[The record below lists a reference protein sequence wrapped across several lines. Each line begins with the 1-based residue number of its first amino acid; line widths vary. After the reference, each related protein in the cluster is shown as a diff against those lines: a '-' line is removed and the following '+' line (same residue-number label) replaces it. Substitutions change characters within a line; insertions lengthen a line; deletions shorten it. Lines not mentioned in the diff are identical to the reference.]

1 METGLIAIEIA
12 ARIHSVP
19 MDVQSVRKK
28 YFVERELSPEE
39 MIRILQDHG
48 FKAKHRKLSSLEE
61 LRGYP
66 LPQIIL
72 TPERTFHVLIGM
84 KDGKCL
90 IFDTGEKAIRE
101 LDEESLK
108 GLWSGEVVA
117 LRPRFKQTEFYSSF
131 KWLFMEFFRF
141 RSIFYEVVGASF
153 FIQSFGLV
161 TPLFIQVIIDKV
173 LPHHAVAT
181 LQVVAAAFLA
191 VIVFESFMN
200 FLRNYLLYH
209 TANKIDAGLG
219 ARVYRH
225 LLSLPYRYFET
236 RRVGNIIARVREL
249 ENLRQF
255 MTNVSLT
262 VLLDTVFSIVFIVI
276 MTLYSVTLT
285 LMVLAFVAVIG
296 LVSFVATPHIK
307 AKLNEKF
314 HKGAMAQS
322 FLVESITGIQT
333 VKSMAL
339 EGKMVR
345 NWENYLGDYIQ
356 SAFNLA
362 NVGNVAVTASQA
374 LQKLMTLA
382 VIYFGVGLVF
392 DNRLSVGQL
401 IAFQMF
407 ASQLSGPI
415 LRLVNMWQDFQQAR
429 LSLERI
435 GDIVNTPSEVTG
447 GSVSLR
453 DLQGSIVFKDVK
465 FRYAHDGPL
474 VLDGVSLAIQPGE
487 MIGIVGRSGSGKST
501 VAKLVQRLYHPQEG
515 VIAVDNID
523 LRHMDPLF
531 LRHRIGMVPQDSFL
545 FSGTIRENITMAMPD
560 ADMERVMA
568 ASRVAGAH
576 EFITEMPLGYDSI
589 VEERGVSLSGGQRQR
604 ISIAR
609 ALITNPKFIIFD
621 EATSA
626 LDYESERA
634 IKNHL
639 GLIRKGRTVILIAHR
654 LNMMRDCDRIIV
666 LDRGRIV
673 ETGDH
678 VSLMK
683 KGGLYAHLCK
693 QQEIEG
699 DGSARVQAHPG

>member
-1 METGLIAIEIA
+1 
-12 ARIHSVP
+12 
-19 MDVQSVRKK
+19 
-28 YFVERELSPEE
+28 
-39 MIRILQDHG
+39 
-48 FKAKHRKLSSLEE
+48 
-61 LRGYP
+61 
-66 LPQIIL
+66 
-72 TPERTFHVLIGM
+72 M

-101 LDEESLK
+101 IDEEGLK

-181 LQVVAAAFLA
+181 LQVVAAAFLT

-219 ARVYRH
+219 GRVYRH

-262 VLLDTVFSIVFIVI
+262 VLLDTVFSVVFIVI
-276 MTLYSVTLT
+276 MALYSVTLT
-285 LMVLAFVAVIG
+285 LMVLAFVAVIA

-307 AKLNEKF
+307 AKLDEKF

-339 EGKMVR
+339 EGKMVK
-345 NWENYLGDYIQ
+345 NWENHLGDYIQ

-415 LRLVNMWQDFQQAR
+415 LRLVHMWQDFQQAR

-453 DLQGSIVFKDVK
+453 DLKGSIVFKDVK

-474 VLDGVSLAIQPGE
+474 VLDGVSLAHPARRDDRHRGP
-487 MIGIVGRSGSGKST
+487 
-501 VAKLVQRLYHPQEG
+501 QRLGQEHRRQ
-515 VIAVDNID
+515 A
-523 LRHMDPLF
+523 RPAPLSPAGG
-531 LRHRIGMVPQDSFL
+531 RHRRRQRRPAPHGPAVP
-545 FSGTIRENITMAMPD
+545 APPD
-560 ADMERVMA
+560 RHGAPGQLPLQRHDPRKHHHGHARCRHGAGHGRLADRRGPRVHLRDA
-568 ASRVAGAH
+568 PGLRQHCGGEGRVALRRPAPEDLDCAGAH
-576 EFITEMPLGYDSI
+576 HQPEVHHLR
-589 VEERGVSLSGGQRQR
+589 RGDKR
-604 ISIAR
+604 
-609 ALITNPKFIIFD
+609 P
-621 EATSA
+621 
-626 LDYESERA
+626 
-634 IKNHL
+634 
-639 GLIRKGRTVILIAHR
+639 GL
-654 LNMMRDCDRIIV
+654 
-666 LDRGRIV
+666 
-673 ETGDH
+673 
-678 VSLMK
+678 
-683 KGGLYAHLCK
+683 
-693 QQEIEG
+693 
-699 DGSARVQAHPG
+699 

>member
-1 METGLIAIEIA
+1 METGLVAIEIA

-39 MIRILQDHG
+39 MIRILRDHG
-48 FKAKHRKLSSLEE
+48 FKANHRKLSSLEE
-61 LRGYP
+61 LKGYP

-72 TPERTFHVLIGM
+72 TPEGTFHVLIGM

-101 LDEESLK
+101 VDEE
-108 GLWSGEVVA
+108 GLRGIWSGEVVA

-141 RSIFYEVVGASF
+141 RSIFYEVVGSSF

-173 LPHHAVAT
+173 LPHHAVST
-181 LQVVAAAFLA
+181 LQVVAAAFLT

-219 ARVYRH
+219 GRVYRH

-262 VLLDTVFSIVFIVI
+262 VLLDTVFSVVFIVI

-285 LMVLAFVAVIG
+285 LMVLAFVAVIAV
-296 LVSFVATPHIK
+296 VSFVATPHIK
-307 AKLNEKF
+307 SRLDEKF

-345 NWENYLGDYIQ
+345 NWENHLGDYIQ

-415 LRLVNMWQDFQQAR
+415 LRLVHMWQDFQQAK

-453 DLQGSIVFKDVK
+453 ELKGAIVFKDVK

-576 EFITEMPLGYDSI
+576 EFITETPMGYDTF

-609 ALITNPKFIIFD
+609 ALITNPRIIIFD

-626 LDYESERA
+626 LDYESEWA

-699 DGSARVQAHPG
+699 DGSARLQAHPG